1 MVSRIVRDQR
11 PDGGGAAASLAPG
24 QRRPA
29 RAPRS
34 ARAGKPG
41 RPPVGVLVALG
52 VFALLVVAAVAP
64 SLVAPQSPLAS
75 DPANSFAGPSAEH
88 WLGTDQLGRDQF
100 SRLVHGARY
109 SILLGIGATLIGLAG
124 GIVLGVVAGYARG
137 TWDRAITRLLDVLLA
152 FPDVLVALVTITV
165 LGPGEWSLIW
175 AVGLGRIP
183 GSARLV
189 RGEVLRVRET
199 GFVRSGIG
207 LGLSPARLVVR
218 HVLPN
223 SLGPVLVHAV
233 LGVGVSIIFGA
244 SLSFLGLGAVPPTP
258 EWGLMLSEARQYLSI
273 APWVAIW
280 PGLLI
285 TITVVSITVVGRF
298 AQQRFITKRSSL

>member
-1 MVSRIVRDQR
+1 MTLEALRPTPTGSR
-11 PDGGGAAASLAPG
+11 A
-24 QRRPA
+24 RR
-29 RAPRS
+29 REL
-34 ARAGKPG
+34 
-41 RPPVGVLVALG
+41 PPPGVLLALA
-52 VFALLVVAAVAP
+52 VFALLVVAALAP
-64 SLVAPQSPLAS
+64 GLFTGQDPIAS
-75 DPANSFAGPSAEH
+75 DPRDSFAGPSAEH

-109 SILLGIGATLIGLAG
+109 SILLGLGATLIGLVG
-124 GIVLGVVAGYARG
+124 GVVLGVLAGYARG
-137 TWDRAITRLLDVLLA
+137 VWDRAITRFLDVLLA

-189 RGEVLRVRET
+189 RGEVLRIRES
-199 GFVRSGIG
+199 GFVRAGVG
-207 LGLSPARLVVR
+207 LGLSPARLILR
-218 HVLPN
+218 HVVPN

-273 APWVAIW
+273 APWTAIW
-280 PGLLI
+280 PGLFI
-285 TITVVSITVVGRF
+285 TVTVVSITVVGRWS
-298 AQQRFITKRSSL
+298 QQRFIAKRSSL

>member
-11 PDGGGAAASLAPG
+11 PDGGGVAASLAPG

-64 SLVAPQSPLAS
+64 SLLAPQSPLAS

-285 TITVVSITVVGRF
+285 SITVVSITVAGRF

>member
-1 MVSRIVRDQR
+1 MTLQTARERATASGVGVRR
-11 PDGGGAAASLAPG
+11 FEL
-24 QRRPA
+24 
-29 RAPRS
+29 
-34 ARAGKPG
+34 
-41 RPPVGVLVALG
+41 PPFGVLVAL
-52 VFALLVVAAVAP
+52 VIFLLLVVAAMVP
-64 SLVAPQSPLAS
+64 SVFSGQDPYAS
-75 DPANSFAGPSAEH
+75 NPADAFAAPSAEH

-100 SRLVHGARY
+100 TRLIYGARY
-109 SILLGIGATLIGLAG
+109 SILLGVGATLIGLVG
-124 GIVLGVVAGYARG
+124 GIVLGVLAGYARG
-137 TWDRAITRLLDVLLA
+137 TWDRVITRFLDVLLA

-189 RGEVLRVRET
+189 RGEVLRIRES

-207 LGLSPARLVVR
+207 LGLHPARLIIR
-218 HVLPN
+218 HVVPN

-273 APWVAIW
+273 APWIAIW

-285 TITVVSITVVGRF
+285 TVTVVSITVVGRWF
-298 AQQRFITKRSSL
+298 QQRFITKRSSL

>member
-11 PDGGGAAASLAPG
+11 PDVGGAAASLAPG
-24 QRRPA
+24 QRPPA

-34 ARAGKPG
+34 AQAGKPG

>member
-1 MVSRIVRDQR
+1 MTLQTARERATASRV
-11 PDGGGAAASLAPG
+11 GA
-24 QRRPA
+24 RRFEL
-29 RAPRS
+29 
-34 ARAGKPG
+34 
-41 RPPVGVLVALG
+41 PPLGVLLAL
-52 VFALLVVAAVAP
+52 VIFLLLVVAAIVP
-64 SLVAPQSPLAS
+64 SVFSGQDPYAS
-75 DPANSFAGPSAEH
+75 NPADAFAAPSAEH

-100 SRLVHGARY
+100 TRLVYGARY
-109 SILLGIGATLIGLAG
+109 SILLGVGATLIGLVG
-124 GIVLGVVAGYARG
+124 GIVLGVLAGYARG
-137 TWDRAITRLLDVLLA
+137 TWDRVITRFLDVLLA

-189 RGEVLRVRET
+189 RGEVLRIRES

-207 LGLSPARLVVR
+207 LGLHPARLIIR
-218 HVLPN
+218 HVVPN

-273 APWVAIW
+273 APWIAIW

-285 TITVVSITVVGRF
+285 TVTVVSITVVGRWF
-298 AQQRFITKRSSL
+298 QQRFITKRSSL

>member
-1 MVSRIVRDQR
+1 MTLQTARERATASRVGVRR
-11 PDGGGAAASLAPG
+11 FEL
-24 QRRPA
+24 
-29 RAPRS
+29 
-34 ARAGKPG
+34 
-41 RPPVGVLVALG
+41 PPLGVLVAL
-52 VFALLVVAAVAP
+52 VIFLLLVVAAIVP
-64 SLVAPQSPLAS
+64 SVFSGQDPYAS
-75 DPANSFAGPSAEH
+75 NPADAFAAPSAEH

-100 SRLVHGARY
+100 TRLIYGARY
-109 SILLGIGATLIGLAG
+109 SILLGVGATLIGLVG
-124 GIVLGVVAGYARG
+124 GIVLGVLAGYARG
-137 TWDRAITRLLDVLLA
+137 TWDRVITRFLDVLLA

-189 RGEVLRVRET
+189 RGEVLRIRES

-207 LGLSPARLVVR
+207 LGLHPARLIIR
-218 HVLPN
+218 HVVPN

-273 APWVAIW
+273 APWIAIW

-285 TITVVSITVVGRF
+285 TVTVVSITVVGRWF
-298 AQQRFITKRSSL
+298 QQRFITKRSSL

>member
-1 MVSRIVRDQR
+1 MTLQTARERATASRVGVRR
-11 PDGGGAAASLAPG
+11 FEL
-24 QRRPA
+24 
-29 RAPRS
+29 
-34 ARAGKPG
+34 
-41 RPPVGVLVALG
+41 PPLGVLVAL
-52 VFALLVVAAVAP
+52 VIFLLLVVAAIVP
-64 SLVAPQSPLAS
+64 SVFSGQDPYAS
-75 DPANSFAGPSAEH
+75 NPADAFAAPSAEH

-100 SRLVHGARY
+100 TRLIYGARY
-109 SILLGIGATLIGLAG
+109 SILLGVGATLIGLVG
-124 GIVLGVVAGYARG
+124 GIVLGVLAGYARG
-137 TWDRAITRLLDVLLA
+137 TWDRVITRFLDVLLA

-189 RGEVLRVRET
+189 RGEVLRIRGS

-207 LGLSPARLVVR
+207 LGLHPARLIIR
-218 HVLPN
+218 HVVPN

-273 APWVAIW
+273 APWIAIW

-285 TITVVSITVVGRF
+285 TVTVVSITVVGRWF
-298 AQQRFITKRSSL
+298 QQRFITKRSSL

>member
-1 MVSRIVRDQR
+1 MTLQTARERATASRVGVRR
-11 PDGGGAAASLAPG
+11 FEV
-24 QRRPA
+24 
-29 RAPRS
+29 
-34 ARAGKPG
+34 
-41 RPPVGVLVALG
+41 PPFGVLVALV
-52 VFALLVVAAVAP
+52 VFLLLVVAAIVP
-64 SLVAPQSPLAS
+64 SVFSGQDPYAS
-75 DPANSFAGPSAEH
+75 NPADAFAAPSAEH

-100 SRLVHGARY
+100 TRLIYGARY
-109 SILLGIGATLIGLAG
+109 SILLGVGATLIGLVG
-124 GIVLGVVAGYARG
+124 GIVLGVLAGYARG
-137 TWDRAITRLLDVLLA
+137 TWDRVITRFLDVLLA

-189 RGEVLRVRET
+189 RGEVLRIRES

-207 LGLSPARLVVR
+207 LGLHPARLIIR
-218 HVLPN
+218 HVVPN

-273 APWVAIW
+273 APWIAIW

-285 TITVVSITVVGRF
+285 TVTVVSITVVGRWF
-298 AQQRFITKRSSL
+298 QQRFITKRSSL

>member
-1 MVSRIVRDQR
+1 MTLQTARERATASRVGVRR
-11 PDGGGAAASLAPG
+11 FEL
-24 QRRPA
+24 
-29 RAPRS
+29 
-34 ARAGKPG
+34 
-41 RPPVGVLVALG
+41 PPFGVLVALV
-52 VFALLVVAAVAP
+52 VFLLLVVAAIVP
-64 SLVAPQSPLAS
+64 SVFSGQDPYAS
-75 DPANSFAGPSAEH
+75 NPADAFAAPSAEH

-100 SRLVHGARY
+100 TRLIYGARY
-109 SILLGIGATLIGLAG
+109 SILLGVGATLIGLVG
-124 GIVLGVVAGYARG
+124 GIVLGVLAGYARG
-137 TWDRAITRLLDVLLA
+137 TWDRVITRFLDVLLA

-189 RGEVLRVRET
+189 RGEVLRIRES

-207 LGLSPARLVVR
+207 LGLHPARLIIR
-218 HVLPN
+218 HVVPN

-273 APWVAIW
+273 APWIAIW

-285 TITVVSITVVGRF
+285 TVTVVSITVVGRWF
-298 AQQRFITKRSSL
+298 QQRFITKRSSL

>member
-1 MVSRIVRDQR
+1 MTLQTVRGVAVVSRVRGR
-11 PDGGGAAASLAPG
+11 RLAL
-24 QRRPA
+24 
-29 RAPRS
+29 
-34 ARAGKPG
+34 
-41 RPPVGVLVALG
+41 PPLGVLLAL
-52 VFALLVVAAVAP
+52 VIFLLLVVAAIVP
-64 SLVAPQSPLAS
+64 SVFSGQDPYAS
-75 DPANSFAGPSAEH
+75 NPADAFAAPSAEH

-100 SRLVHGARY
+100 TRLVYGARY
-109 SILLGIGATLIGLAG
+109 SILLGVGATLIGLVG
-124 GIVLGVVAGYARG
+124 GIVLGVLAGYARG
-137 TWDRAITRLLDVLLA
+137 TWDRVITRFLDVLLA

-189 RGEVLRVRET
+189 RGEVLRIRES

-207 LGLSPARLVVR
+207 LGLHPARLIIR
-218 HVLPN
+218 HVVPN

-273 APWVAIW
+273 APWIAIW

-285 TITVVSITVVGRF
+285 TVTVVSITVVGRWF
-298 AQQRFITKRSSL
+298 QQRFITKRSSL

>member
-1 MVSRIVRDQR
+1 MTLQTARERATASRVGVRR
-11 PDGGGAAASLAPG
+11 FEL
-24 QRRPA
+24 
-29 RAPRS
+29 
-34 ARAGKPG
+34 
-41 RPPVGVLVALG
+41 PPLGVLVALV
-52 VFALLVVAAVAP
+52 VFLLLVVAAIVP
-64 SLVAPQSPLAS
+64 SVFSGQDPYAS
-75 DPANSFAGPSAEH
+75 NPADAFAAPSAEH

-100 SRLVHGARY
+100 TRLIYGARY
-109 SILLGIGATLIGLAG
+109 SILLGVGATLIGLVG
-124 GIVLGVVAGYARG
+124 GIVLGVLAGYARG
-137 TWDRAITRLLDVLLA
+137 TWDRVITRFLDVLLA

-189 RGEVLRVRET
+189 RGEVLRIRES

-207 LGLSPARLVVR
+207 LGLHPARLIIR
-218 HVLPN
+218 HVVPN

-273 APWVAIW
+273 APWIAIW

-285 TITVVSITVVGRF
+285 TVTVVSITVVGRWF
-298 AQQRFITKRSSL
+298 QQRFITKRSSL